1 MTAELSAAPL
11 SLWRNRPFVVFC
23 SARAVS
29 SGGTGMTM
37 VVMPVLMYRLTGSAE
52 ATALLSTI
60 ETAPYLLFG
69 LFAGALADRVDR
81 SKIMVTANV
90 AAALLLASV
99 PAAAALHRL
108 GAAQLFVVALGV
120 ATAYVW
126 FDAANFGALPGFVS
140 RSQVPSASG
149 ALWSAGSTAM
159 LLTPTIATSLIS
171 LISAPNVL
179 GFDAASYLISGLLLF
194 LIRRSFTKSIPS
206 QAGERRIRS
215 DIAEGINFIRH
226 QPVIR
231 TLTISVF
238 LVCVSWGGSFS
249 LLVVYASRAIHIGHA
264 GPRLGLLYSAGEL
277 GGVLASLV
285 VATIAK
291 RRSAGRAAAALMA
304 ANAVLLLLLAVAPGY
319 VSALLLLGLYE
330 FAYILALSVGITLRQ
345 VLAPDHL
352 RSRVSTT
359 ARMIGAAGLP
369 IGALIGGLLT
379 TAVPIRA
386 VFALVAAGAF
396 GAAVLAGWSCLGSG
410 PLASIA
416 LPSDSS

>member
-1 MTAELSAAPL
+1 MTAELSTAAP
-11 SLWRNRPFVVFC
+11 SLWRNRAFVVFC
-23 SARAVS
+23 AARAVS

-37 VVMPVLMYRLTGSAE
+37 VAMPVLMYRLTGSAAE
-52 ATALLSTI
+52 TALLSAT

-69 LFAGALADRVDR
+69 LFAGALADRADR
-81 SKIMVTANV
+81 SKVMVAANV
-90 AAALLLASV
+90 GAALLLGSI

-108 GAAQLFVVALGV
+108 ATTQLFVVALGV

-126 FDAANFGALPGFVS
+126 FDAANFGAAPGFVS
-140 RSQVPSASG
+140 RSQLPAATG

-159 LLTPTIATSLIS
+159 LLTPTIAASLIAV
-171 LISAPNVL
+171 ISAPNVL
-179 GFDAASYLISGLLLF
+179 GLDAVSYVISGLLLF
-194 LIRRSFTKSIPS
+194 SIRRSFARSAPN

-231 TLTISVF
+231 TMTVSIF

-277 GGVLASLV
+277 GGVLSSLA
-285 VATIAK
+285 VARIAK
-291 RRSAGRAAAALMA
+291 RPSAGRAAAALMA

-319 VSALLLLGLYE
+319 ISALLLFGLYE
-330 FAYILALSVGITLRQ
+330 FVYVLALSVGITLRQ
-345 VLAPDHL
+345 MLAPDHL

-369 IGALIGGLLT
+369 LGALVGGLLAA
-379 TAVPIRA
+379 AVPIRA
-386 VFALVAAGAF
+386 VFALAAAGAF
-396 GAAVLAGWSCLGSG
+396 GATVLASWSCLRSG
-410 PLASIA
+410 PLATIA

>member
-1 MTAELSAAPL
+1 MTAELSMASP
-11 SLWRNRPFVVFC
+11 SLWRNRAFVVFC
-23 SARAVS
+23 AARAVS

-37 VVMPVLMYRLTGSAE
+37 VAMPVLMYRLTGSAAE
-52 ATALLSTI
+52 TALLSAS

-81 SKIMVTANV
+81 NKVMVAANV
-90 AAALLLASV
+90 GAALLLGSI

-108 GAAQLFVVALGV
+108 AATQLFVVALGV

-126 FDAANFGALPGFVS
+126 FDAANFGAAPGFVS
-140 RSQVPSASG
+140 RSQLPAATG

-159 LLTPTIATSLIS
+159 LLTPTIAASLIGV
-171 LISAPNVL
+171 ISAPNVL
-179 GFDAASYLISGLLLF
+179 GLDAISYVVSGLLLF
-194 LIRRSFTKSIPS
+194 SIRRSFARSGRN

-231 TLTISVF
+231 TMTVSIF

-277 GGVLASLV
+277 GGVLSSLV
-285 VATIAK
+285 VARIVK
-291 RRSAGRAAAALMA
+291 RPWAGRAAAVLMA
-304 ANAVLLLLLAVAPGY
+304 ANAGLLLLLAVAPGY
-319 VSALLLLGLYE
+319 IPALLLFGLYE
-330 FAYILALSVGITLRQ
+330 FVYILALSVGITLRQ
-345 VLAPDHL
+345 MLAPDHL

-359 ARMIGAAGLP
+359 ARMLGAAGLP
-369 IGALIGGLLT
+369 IGASMGGLLA

-386 VFALVAAGAF
+386 VFALVAVGAF
-396 GAAVLAGWSCLGSG
+396 GAAVLAGWSCLRSG
-410 PLASIA
+410 PLATIA